1 MTCAAFSAAPCNGRG
16 ARKSTFAR
24 TSCSRCSSVRPVR
37 SQLRWRS
44 SAASAHGHGRPA
56 PKCGFGS
63 ASIPVIPHSP
73 TPATWGWQCTLRP
86 AYALLVTAVKSCSRA
101 TRCERSRHRLLAM
114 SAFAAWA
121 RTGSRA
127 YRSRSPCSSSRRRT
141 FRETFRHLGPQK
153 GHSSLLLNQR
163 SELAVQA
170 AWLEHGLVRDRGGA
184 VDGCWY
190 ARAPPPSVAT
200 NLRLSR
206 LPVLLPALDCH

>member
-1 MTCAAFSAAPCNGRG
+1 MTLLWSEVPESFPEG
-16 ARKSTFAR
+16 
-24 TSCSRCSSVRPVR
+24 
-37 SQLRWRS
+37 
-44 SAASAHGHGRPA
+44 PA

-73 TPATWGWQCTLRP
+73 TAATWGWQCTLRP
-86 AYALLVTAVKSCSRA
+86 AYALPVAAVKFCSRA
-101 TRCERSRHRLLAM
+101 TRYERSRHRLLAM

-170 AWLEHGLVRDRGGA
+170 AWLEHGLVRDRGGD
-184 VDGCWY
+184 VDGCWLCLMRS
-190 ARAPPPSVAT
+190 AGERAA

-206 LPVLLPALDCH
+206 LPVLLPVLDCHAPKARLLAARNIAPCWPA